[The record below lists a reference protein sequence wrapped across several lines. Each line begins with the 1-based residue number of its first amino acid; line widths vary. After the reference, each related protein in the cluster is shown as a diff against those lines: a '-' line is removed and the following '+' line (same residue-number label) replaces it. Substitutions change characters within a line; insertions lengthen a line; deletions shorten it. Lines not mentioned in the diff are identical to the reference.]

1 MKHKTLLVAAF
12 ALVALAQ
19 LLVPTLMISYKA
31 DYALKGKEFTF
42 KIRHNRTGSSL
53 RGNYLWLQFEA
64 DKFKVQDKKEW
75 ENSQIVFVTLD
86 KDSLGYAL
94 VKEVTK
100 EQPEST
106 EDWLK
111 VKAFLNV
118 RDSVGNPNERF
129 VRSMNRINYN
139 YLQLS
144 YPFSNYFTESKNTKE
159 AEKEFLRAINDTLK
173 TISLKVHIRENQ
185 YLAGELMVD
194 SISFKD
200 LMKGLKE

>member
-1 MKHKTLLVAAF
+1 MKHKNLLLVAF

-31 DYALKGKEFTF
+31 DYALKGKEFIF
-42 KIRHNRTGSSL
+42 KVRHNRTGSSI

-64 DKFKVQDKKEW
+64 DKFKVKDRKEW
-75 ENSQIVFVTLD
+75 ENSQSVFVTFD
-86 KDSLGYAL
+86 TDSLGYAC

-100 EQPEST
+100 ERPVGT

-118 RDSVGNPNERF
+118 RDSIGNRWVGPRGMLDRE
-129 VRSMNRINYN
+129 NYN
-139 YLQLS
+139 FLRLS
-144 YPFSNYFTESKNTKE
+144 YPFSNYLTENTKARE
-159 AEKEFLRAINDTLK
+159 SGRIFQKAMNDTLK

-185 YLAGELMVD
+185 YAVGNLMVD
-194 SISFKD
+194 SVRYSDFV
-200 LMKGLKE
+200 KGL